1 MSKAPHSLF
10 ARVYDLFMVPQD
22 RFGLGHQRAK
32 LCAEATGRVLEVAI
46 GTGLNIPHYR
56 AATNVVGIDHDAGML
71 RRAIRRTW
79 ESKIPIELVVADAHA
94 LPFPDGAFDSIV
106 IGLSLCTIPNP
117 AAALDELSR
126 VAVPGARLHYL
137 EHVRS
142 GKETFARFQDRF
154 APAWERLSGGCRAN
168 QDTVGVIERSTWSMD
183 DLWVSD
189 GGSLIQ
195 GTAIKV

>member
-22 RFGLGHQRAK
+22 RFGLRHQRAS
-32 LCAEATGRVLEVAI
+32 LCGDAAGRVLEVAI
-46 GTGLNIPHYR
+46 GTGLNIPHYE
-56 AATNVVGIDHDAGML
+56 AATNVVGIDHDLGML

-79 ESKIPIELVVADAHA
+79 ESRVPIELVVADAHT
-94 LPFPDGAFDSIV
+94 LPFPVGAFDSIV
-106 IGLSLCTIPNP
+106 IGLSLCTIPDP
-117 AAALDELSR
+117 SQALDELSR
-126 VAVPGARLHYL
+126 VAAPGARLHFL

-142 GKETFARFQDRF
+142 GKESLARLQDRF

-168 QDTVGVIERSTWSMD
+168 QDTVGLIEGSAWSMD

-189 GGSLIQ
+189 TGGLIQ
-195 GTAIKV
+195 GTALNL